1 MSTTTKPMSAPMLV
15 QCLAGEFLCDP
26 ALLVEAIKEEESA
39 LAIVRQYGKGLATYE
54 EVKATISEII

>member
-1 MSTTTKPMSAPMLV
+1 MSAPMLV

>member
-39 LAIVRQYGKGLATYE
+39 LTIVRQYGKGLATYE
-54 EVKATISEII
+54 DVKEKIAEII